1 MSLKIIF
8 VPNLKF
14 STYLNEALSK
24 KLKLE
29 LSLLIFALNNAI
41 NWKMGIFL
49 AIGTIFGAWFASR
62 WSVKKGDRVIR
73 YAMIITISIMAIKLW
88 FFE

>member
-1 MSLKIIF
+1 MSSDVLYPFFESIDATKVVVVFIYSII
-8 VPNLKF
+8 
-14 STYLNEALSK
+14 A
-24 KLKLE
+24 
-29 LSLLIFALNNAI
+29 LLIFALNNAI